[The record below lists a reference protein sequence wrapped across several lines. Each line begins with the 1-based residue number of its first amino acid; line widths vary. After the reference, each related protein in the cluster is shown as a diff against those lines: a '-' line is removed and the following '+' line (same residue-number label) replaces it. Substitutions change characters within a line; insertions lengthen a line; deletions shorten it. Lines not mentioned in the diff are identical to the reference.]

1 MFDLNLCLAL
11 KTRSFSDVQSS
22 WRTPYSPHHSTSYM
36 SAAQLEAFEDFF
48 PLSLS

>member
-22 WRTPYSPHHSTSYM
+22 SYSPHHSTSYM